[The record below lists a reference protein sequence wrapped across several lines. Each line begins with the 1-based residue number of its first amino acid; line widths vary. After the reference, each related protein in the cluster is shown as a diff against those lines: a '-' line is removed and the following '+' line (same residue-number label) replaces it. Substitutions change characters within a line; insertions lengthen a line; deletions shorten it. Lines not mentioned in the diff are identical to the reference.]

1 MPSMDRLQ
9 VFYRAVVLPVIG
21 AAIILGAYAT
31 AYWCLGSRWA
41 NTEHEGLVFRYRWQ
55 TYLFVPAA
63 SVESF
68 IRQKKISVETQ
79 QHWAS

>member
-1 MPSMDRLQ
+1 MERLQ
-9 VFYRAVVLPVIG
+9 VFSRAVVLPVIG

-31 AYWCLGSRWA
+31 AYWCLGLCGA
-41 NTEHEGLVFRYRWQ
+41 NTHREGVLFRYSWQ

-68 IRQKKISVETQ
+68 IRQKEISVETQ
-79 QHWAS
+79 QHWMP